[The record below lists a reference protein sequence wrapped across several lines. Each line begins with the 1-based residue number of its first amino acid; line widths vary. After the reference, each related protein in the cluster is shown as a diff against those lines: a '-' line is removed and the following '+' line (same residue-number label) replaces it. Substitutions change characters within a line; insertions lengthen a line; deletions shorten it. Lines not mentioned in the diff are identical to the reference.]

1 MVSSPADDGPADT
14 PADPRATD
22 DSVAQLS
29 EEELYAIVRV
39 AAEDAVLGAFG
50 TLMLVGIGVVLVASS
65 APLLFSL
72 SPLPMVFG
80 ALLAGFGAYLILSSL
95 RIIPPAREWV

>member
-1 MVSSPADDGPADT
+1 MGSSPADD
-14 PADPRATD
+14 DPSGGSATD
-22 DSVAQLS
+22 SSVAQLS
-29 EEELYAIVRV
+29 DEELYAIVRL

-65 APLLFSL
+65 APMLFSL

-80 ALLAGFGAYLILSSL
+80 ALLAGFGAYLVLSSL
-95 RIIPPAREWV
+95 RIIPPAREWL